1 MMRRVLLVLALAA
14 GASLDAGAQGALAV
28 QGFGYPTGQ
37 LSAASLGL
45 GGANAEI
52 DPASPINPANL
63 GRPTRYS
70 IYLQYEPEFR
80 RTTIGGSSSNTTTI
94 RFPGFLMS
102 GAIGRFTLGASFSTL
117 LDRTWSNVYTD
128 TIVIDGTPQS
138 STLIAG
144 SDGAMNDARFASS
157 FWINPRLQV
166 GLGVH
171 AISGENRVQFGRF
184 FADSS
189 GLGDVSQSSVI
200 NFSGRAFSLGVIG
213 APLSNLLLGASA
225 RIGGAVTAE
234 QADEPLSEAKVPSRF
249 GVTAA
254 WFGIPNTTIAARL
267 ERTEWTALD
276 GLSTSA
282 TTLFDATELGLGVD
296 VVGPRIG
303 QAFSTARVGFRD
315 RTLPYGVNG
324 EQVSERS
331 LSGGLAIPL
340 ARGRGNI
347 DLALQ
352 RATRKAAGATERA
365 WFLSIGLG
373 IRP

>member
-1 MMRRVLLVLALAA
+1 MMRRVLLLLALAA
-14 GASLDAGAQGALAV
+14 GASLDARAQGALAV

-189 GLGDVSQSSVI
+189 GLGNVSQSSVI

-213 APLSNLLLGASA
+213 APMSNLLLGASA
-225 RIGGAVTAE
+225 RIGGDVTAE

-276 GLSTSA
+276 GLSTTA

-352 RATRKAAGATERA
+352 RATRKAAGATEKA